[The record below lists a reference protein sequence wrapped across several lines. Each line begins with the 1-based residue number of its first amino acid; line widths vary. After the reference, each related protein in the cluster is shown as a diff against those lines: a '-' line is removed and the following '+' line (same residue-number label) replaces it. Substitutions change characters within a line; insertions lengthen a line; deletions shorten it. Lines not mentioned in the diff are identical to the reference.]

1 MPRVA
6 TEVPYEFFINTKE
19 NEFEP
24 PHVHVKIG
32 GAWCCRIEL
41 NGGTFM
47 EPPPAGHFG
56 SLQKAYEK
64 HAAAIRAKWDEYHE
78 ERML

>member
-6 TEVPYEFFINTKE
+6 TEGPYQFVINTKE

-32 GAWCCRIEL
+32 GVSRCRIEL

-47 EPPPAGHFG
+47 ELPPAGHFS

-64 HAAAIRAKWDEYHE
+64 HVATIWAKWDEYHE